1 VADAIN
7 VLSNAWNDGTPT
19 ASRVA
24 SNTTINAAFVTG
36 NTPSDGTNYSGGG
49 ENFIRFLENWS
60 SKSFCYYGSMV
71 QFWQS
76 QQATGVWSSSSTV
89 YTAPTANKWYYDIH
103 FAGDPSNP
111 ANDNNPIPPGNPGFP
126 LAAYL
131 QQQRWYQ
138 VY

>member
-1 VADAIN
+1 M
-7 VLSNAWNDGTPT
+7 LSNNWNDGTAT

-24 SNTTINAAFVTG
+24 SNTTINAALVSG
-36 NTPSDGTNYSGGG
+36 IVPSDGTNYSGGG

-60 SKSFCYYGSMV
+60 GKSFCYYGSMV

-76 QQATGVWSSSSTV
+76 QQATGVWSSSSTI
-89 YTAPTANKWYYDIH
+89 YTAPTNNKWYYDIH
-103 FAGDPSNP
+103 FAGDPDNP
-111 ANDNNPIPPGNPGFP
+111 AGNANPIPPGKPGFQ